1 MWKSSDRLI
10 SIDMRSSVEVLLL
23 GSLHN
28 VDAHIPYRGGDLDE
42 WSELYRAY
50 SNPVNNL
57 FLLSVNELLME
68 QGLNRNS
75 SIRLIA
81 SSYRRGIMAANI
93 LLVAGYENVVVE
105 LDRER
110 NTPPA
115 AVVKEADGDS
125 DCSWNGRLY
134 WTNSDNGRQGG
145 WLH

>member
-28 VDAHIPYRGGDLDE
+28 VDAHIPYRGGDMDE

-93 LLVAGYENVVVE
+93 LLVAGYGNVIVE
-105 LDRER
+105 LGGER
-110 NTPPA
+110 DDPPA
-115 AVVKEADGDS
+115 AVVEETDSDS

-134 WTNSDNGRQGG
+134 WTNSEAGRMGG